1 MTFKVMTWNIE
12 NLFRPE
18 DSSQRV
24 TKDAEKK
31 YKQKLET
38 LANTIVR
45 LEPDILALQE
55 VGGEGALGDLNALLK
70 KRYPHTQLSQFPD
83 ARGIRVAFL
92 SNLAF
97 EEAED
102 ISAFPLAGLPTVIGI
117 DNEGK
122 PTSLASFG
130 RGALRVLVKPKK
142 NFPVHLVTAH
152 LKSKLLTFPPTKSGK
167 TRFDTDDENERSR
180 VAGFALLRRT
190 AEAVALRVKANELL
204 EGNSKNALILL
215 GDMND
220 VTDAATTQILQGPG
234 GSEIGTSGFDKKDEG
249 DDSRLFNLAPLI
261 PEERRYSR
269 IYRGNKE
276 LIDHILVSE
285 ELLPGQ
291 PRKLPVVDS
300 YVSNT
305 DMPMVS
311 VTDNP
316 QERRGEPGSDH
327 SPVIATFEL

>member
-1 MTFKVMTWNIE
+1 MTSFKVMTWNVE

-18 DSSQRV
+18 ELSESV
-24 TKDAEKK
+24 TADAKSK
-31 YKQKLET
+31 YKDKLET
-38 LANTIVR
+38 LADTILR
-45 LEPDILALQE
+45 LEPDVLALQE
-55 VGGEGALGDLNALLK
+55 VGSPEALEDLNALLK
-70 KRYPHTQLSQFPD
+70 KRYPHRQLSTFPD
-83 ARGIRVAFL
+83 SRGIRVAFL
-92 SNLAF
+92 SGLAF
-97 EEAED
+97 EETQD
-102 ISAFPLAGLPTVIGI
+102 ITAFPLAGLPTVIGI
-117 DNEGK
+117 DHEGK
-122 PTSLASFG
+122 PTSLTNMG

-142 NFPVHLVTAH
+142 NLSVHLITAH

-167 TRFDTDDENERSR
+167 PRFDTDDENERAR
-180 VAGFALLRRT
+180 VAGLALLRRT

-234 GSEIGTSGFDKKDEG
+234 GSEIGTGGFDKADKG
-249 DDSRLFNLAPLI
+249 DDSRLFNLASLI

-291 PRKLPVVDS
+291 PRKLPVVDTQ
-300 YVSNT
+300 VS

-311 VTDNP
+311 ITDNP
-316 QERRGEPGSDH
+316 EERRGQPASDH
-327 SPVIATFEL
+327 SPVVAMFELQ